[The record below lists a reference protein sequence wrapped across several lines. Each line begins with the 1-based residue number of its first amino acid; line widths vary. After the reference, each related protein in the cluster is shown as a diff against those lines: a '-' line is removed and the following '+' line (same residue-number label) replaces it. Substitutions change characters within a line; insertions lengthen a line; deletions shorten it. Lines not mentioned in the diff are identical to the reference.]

1 MTQSATSFLTEE
13 DKVISVEAASP
24 HDLRKLA
31 REISSA
37 AGTSGALSSR
47 QQGCEQRWPLFAEL
61 TDLLPRWG
69 GPEHL
74 VKHEAFPPERNA
86 TAH

>member
-13 DKVISVEAASP
+13 DKVISMEAALP

-37 AGTSGALSSR
+37 AGTSGALQWLPLHDSGGR
-47 QQGCEQRWPLFAEL
+47 QPGAGRV
-61 TDLLPRWG
+61 G
-69 GPEHL
+69 
-74 VKHEAFPPERNA
+74 
-86 TAH
+86 